1 MDKIKEGYT
10 RISDIVSVPGMFDM
24 IPLEVL
30 EKKVRIGTN
39 VHEAIHMD
47 FLGFVPDL
55 AEDEKGYYDS
65 YLEWKSITNTG
76 ISMSEDRFYDDNLM
90 ITGAIDG
97 LLRFPYED
105 NLVAVDWKTS
115 ATCTKAISDTWRAQ
129 GGFYHYLLMQNNVH
143 NVSQRYLFVQLHPK
157 GKLPKVKEFLFTQD
171 IWKECLDLLDKYRFS
186 TQQ

>member
-1 MDKIKEGYT
+1 MEEIKKGYT
-10 RISDIVSVPGMFDM
+10 RVSEIVSVPGMFDM
-24 IPLEVL
+24 IPPDVL
-30 EKKVRIGTN
+30 ENKVRIGTN

-65 YLEWKSITNTG
+65 YLAWKEMTKASIA
-76 ISMSEDRFYDDNLM
+76 MSEDRFYDDALM

-115 ATCTKAISDTWRAQ
+115 ATCTKAIGDTWRAQ
-129 GGFYHYLLMQNNVH
+129 GGFYHYLMEQNHVP
-143 NVSQRYLFVQLHPK
+143 NVSKRYLFVQLDSK

-171 IWKECLDLLDKYRFS
+171 IMNECLGLLNNYRS
-186 TQQ
+186 SQQ

>member
-1 MDKIKEGYT
+1 MEEIKKGYT
-10 RISDIVSVPGMFDM
+10 RVSEIVSVPGMFDM
-24 IPLEVL
+24 IPPDVL
-30 EKKVRIGTN
+30 ENKVRIGTN

-65 YLEWKSITNTG
+65 YLEWKGMAKVTTA
-76 ISMSEDRFYDDNLM
+76 MSEDRFYDDALM

-115 ATCTKAISDTWRAQ
+115 ATCTKA
-129 GGFYHYLLMQNNVH
+129 
-143 NVSQRYLFVQLHPK
+143 
-157 GKLPKVKEFLFTQD
+157 
-171 IWKECLDLLDKYRFS
+171 WKPSVNL
-186 TQQ
+186 TG